1 MVIPP
6 VDSSTEKTEI
16 IEGMENIVQRAIQHH
31 HLTKERLYQCNDYTG
46 PALIITNKAMRESYK
61 NLKKR
66 GIKLR
71 FITEIT
77 ENNINYAKNFKK

>member
-6 VDSSTEKTEI
+6 LDSSIEKTEI

-46 PALIITNKAMRESYK
+46 PALIIT
-61 NLKKR
+61 
-66 GIKLR
+66 IKL
-71 FITEIT
+71 
-77 ENNINYAKNFKK
+77 